1 LTRPQPPSPVST
13 TGLPAFLWALAL
25 GNFVVGTG
33 AFVIGGMIEPMSAAL
48 GLSVSATGQLT
59 TVYALANAVATP
71 ILLGIAG
78 RHDARTVL
86 VFGMALLAAASA
98 GSALAAGWGELA
110 IARVFTAFGA
120 GLFTPTAAAFAVGL
134 VSPAARGRAL
144 SVTFSGIGLSYIV
157 GMPFG
162 AWASFSSFGW
172 PLAFW
177 GIACAAALV
186 TGLLWRAPRGVAT
199 SPASIAGYL
208 VVLRDRRAMLSL
220 SISALYFASIFGIFS
235 YVGGFLTDYVGVP
248 EARLVPVL
256 AAFGIAA
263 LVGTF
268 AGGALADRF
277 GPTRMLYA
285 ICAGFLAV
293 FAAVWAMP
301 GQTAGLVAVFL
312 LWGTIGFAF
321 YAAQQSRLVA
331 IAPGQATVMLALN
344 ATMLYLGTA
353 AGAAM
358 GGAVIASIGY
368 RGLPVMAAVL
378 IAGVA
383 LLVWLTEA
391 PARAAQH

>member
-1 LTRPQPPSPVST
+1 MTPQPPPRTAPSAR
-13 TGLPAFLWALAL
+13 LPAFLWVLAL

-59 TVYALANAVATP
+59 TVYALANAAATP
-71 ILLGIAG
+71 VLLGVAG

-86 VFGMALLAAASA
+86 LFAMTLLALASA

-110 IARVFTAFGA
+110 LARVLTACGA
-120 GLFTPTAAAFAVGL
+120 GLFTPTAAVFGVALAP
-134 VSPAARGRAL
+134 PAARGRAL
-144 SVTFSGIGLSYIV
+144 SVTFSGVGLSYIV

-177 GIACAAALV
+177 GIAGAAALV
-186 TGLLWRAPRGVAT
+186 TGLLWRAPRGVGT
-199 SPASIAGYL
+199 SPASMAGYL
-208 VVLRDRRAMLSL
+208 GVLRDRRAMLSL
-220 SISALYFASIFGIFS
+220 AISALYFASIFCIFS
-235 YVGGFLTDYVGVP
+235 YVGGFLNDYVGVP
-248 EARLVPVL
+248 AAQLVPVL
-256 AAFGIAA
+256 AAFGVAA

-285 ICAGFLAV
+285 ICAGFVAV

-301 GQTAGLVAVFL
+301 GRTGPLLAVFL

-331 IAPGQATVMLALN
+331 IAPRQATVMLALN

-383 LLVWLTEA
+383 LLVRLTEPPPG
-391 PARAAQH
+391 PARD

>member
-1 LTRPQPPSPVST
+1 LTLQPPASAGPT
-13 TGLPAFLWALAL
+13 ARLPAFLWVLAL

-48 GLSVSATGQLT
+48 GLSVSTTGQLT
-59 TVYALANAVATP
+59 TVYALSNAVATP
-71 ILLGIAG
+71 VLLGIAG
-78 RHDARTVL
+78 RYDARTVL
-86 VFGMALLAAASA
+86 LFAMALLAVASA

-110 IARVFTAFGA
+110 LARVVTAFGA
-120 GLFTPTAAAFAVGL
+120 GLFTPTAAALGVGL
-134 VSPAARGRAL
+134 APPAARGRAL

-177 GIACAAALV
+177 GIAGAAAAV
-186 TGLLWRAPRGVAT
+186 TGLLLRAPRGVAT
-199 SPASIAGYL
+199 SPASMAGY
-208 VVLRDRRAMLSL
+208 VGVLRDRRAMLSL
-220 SISALYFASIFGIFS
+220 AISALYFASIFGIFS
-235 YVGGFLTDYVGVP
+235 YVGGFLRDYVGVS
-248 EARLVPVL
+248 AAGIVPVL
-256 AAFGIAA
+256 AAFGVAA

-285 ICAGFLAV
+285 ICACFVAV
-293 FAAVWAMP
+293 FAVVWAMP
-301 GQTAGLVAVFL
+301 GRTAPLLAVFFF
-312 LWGTIGFAF
+312 WGTIGFAF
-321 YAAQQSRLVA
+321 YAAQQSRLVS
-331 IAPGQATVMLALN
+331 IAPRQATVMLALN

-358 GGAVIASIGY
+358 GGAVIASVGY
-368 RGLPVMAAVL
+368 RGLPVMAALL

-383 LLVWLTEA
+383 LLVRLTEPPPG
-391 PARAAQH
+391 PAAA